1 MQAFLDEIENI
12 DLYPHLCNEQMAS
25 KVKALLSKK
34 RIYTLFGRKFKDD
47 DKVTNLLRKLAA
59 NQNDG
64 KLWGWWNREQTEL
77 WISQQVVEA
86 LLDAETEG
94 YKTGLDRQALTDA
107 LLAGLNRRMPAA
119 ASDSTGMR
127 KNELL
132 SLVGLLRKLDARID
146 YPRYCAFIASIP
158 DATLGNRLRTAEMLQ
173 QLAPDGMP
181 AADSLLALASRTMM
195 GSLYWRDKA
204 PLEPTPRRFAQPD
217 MSDVENT
224 LTAYRILRAAGNRKA
239 ELEKIR
245 NYFFEQRKSGS
256 WRNTYESSRIVETIM
271 PDMLEK
277 DGGTFREA
285 SLTIDG
291 QRFGKFPLTRTYAPG
306 KEITVRKEG
315 SMARILHSLP
325 TSLERQTGTCGRR
338 LHGLYPVPQGRQA
351 RDNSPCR
358 GARRTG
364 GNRNGRFRRRIRHGR
379 DPDPRRLFLRLERK
393 RRFLER
399 NTPGIL
405 QGEGRRLLQQAPQG
419 DAYLHRQAPA
429 PLYGLLPPQ
438 PGACRA
444 DVLPGIPWPQR
455 DEKMRRGRSAVDAL
469 TEGEGQQRDYY
480 TRYLNRSSATTALWS
495 LTIFLR
501 HVITD
506 ALESVVVKDVVDAQY
521 PSQIAESTAVTA
533 PAVTETVG
541 HVPLHRTVGIGRRR
555 IVEVARKDHRIGRS
569 IHFGTDFTYL
579 PGTDTTVVFQFAQ
592 DLLDGGVAVV
602 ILPEPVPELGNARSL
617 EVDSEEP
624 HRIAADEQ
632 VGTQVVVA
640 RIGKPDVFMIENG

>member
-1 MQAFLDEIENI
+1 MSVRRTIETDGRTAEKQIRIATSHTDAIPAVAGDADSIRIVYSLTTPGGYFDGERRAIPIYKAGILETHGEFAVLNDTTALRFTPDPALGTVTIHAEASAIQAFLDEIGNI
-12 DLYPHLCNEQMAS
+12 DLYPHLCNEQIAS

-34 RIYTLFGRKFKDD
+34 RIYSLFGRKFKDD
-47 DKVTNLLRKLAA
+47 DKVTNLLRKLTA

-119 ASDSTGMR
+119 ASDTTGMR

-195 GSLYWRDKA
+195 GSLYWRDKT
-204 PLEPTPRRFAQPD
+204 PREPTPRRFAQPD

-277 DGGTFREA
+277 DG
-285 SLTIDG
+285 
-291 QRFGKFPLTRTYAPG
+291 
-306 KEITVRKEG
+306 
-315 SMARILHSLP
+315 
-325 TSLERQTGTCGRR
+325 
-338 LHGLYPVPQGRQA
+338 
-351 RDNSPCR
+351 
-358 GARRTG
+358 
-364 GNRNGRFRRRIRHGR
+364 
-379 DPDPRRLFLRLERK
+379 
-393 RRFLER
+393 
-399 NTPGIL
+399 
-405 QGEGRRLLQQAPQG
+405 
-419 DAYLHRQAPA
+419 
-429 PLYGLLPPQ
+429 
-438 PGACRA
+438 RA
-444 DVLPGIPWPQR
+444 
-455 DEKMRRGRSAVDAL
+455 RSAKRA
-469 TEGEGQQRDYY
+469 
-480 TRYLNRSSATTALWS
+480 
-495 LTIFLR
+495 
-501 HVITD
+501 
-506 ALESVVVKDVVDAQY
+506 
-521 PSQIAESTAVTA
+521 
-533 PAVTETVG
+533 
-541 HVPLHRTVGIGRRR
+541 
-555 IVEVARKDHRIGRS
+555 
-569 IHFGTDFTYL
+569 
-579 PGTDTTVVFQFAQ
+579 
-592 DLLDGGVAVV
+592 
-602 ILPEPVPELGNARSL
+602 
-617 EVDSEEP
+617 
-624 HRIAADEQ
+624 
-632 VGTQVVVA
+632 
-640 RIGKPDVFMIENG
+640 